1 MTIAIM
7 PSALTQSSAFELKGN
22 LLSLLVLRIF
32 QSDYEQLCA
41 QLTEKLMQA
50 PQFFQNAPL
59 VLDLQSLSVEEIFP
73 LTAFVGF
80 LRQRHLMPVA
90 VRGGNALQQAEA
102 LQLGLGL
109 LPEAKEKT
117 SRREPVHNNTAAKI
131 ITQPVRSGQQVFAPQ
146 GDLIILSTVSA
157 GAEVLAHRHIH
168 VYGTLRG
175 RALAGVNGDM
185 QARIFC
191 QHLDPELV
199 SVAGQYQI
207 SDDIPETMRGKA
219 AQIYCEAEQLK
230 IQVLEPYPR

>member
-1 MTIAIM
+1 MNVIM
-7 PSALTQSSAFELKGN
+7 PSALTPSPAFELKGN

-32 QSDYEQLCA
+32 QNDYDVLCA
-41 QLTEKLMQA
+41 QLLEKLTQA

-59 VLDLQSLSVEEIFP
+59 VLELHTSEPLNFSLSNLVE
-73 LTAFVGF
+73 F
-80 LRQRHLMPVA
+80 LRQHRLMPVA
-90 VRGGNALQQAEA
+90 IRGGNLEQQAEA
-102 LQLGLGL
+102 IKLGLGI
-109 LPEAKEKT
+109 LPEAKEKS
-117 SRREPVHNNTAAKI
+117 SRREATPNNTAAKI
-131 ITQPVRSGQQVFAPQ
+131 ITQPVRSGQQVFAPH

-175 RALAGVNGDM
+175 RALAGVNGDV

-199 SVAGQYQI
+199 SIAGQYQI

-219 AQIYCEAEQLK
+219 AQIYCEEEQLK

>member
-1 MTIAIM
+1 M
-7 PSALTQSSAFELKGN
+7 PSALTPSPAFELKGN

-32 QSDYEQLCA
+32 QNDYDVLRA
-41 QLTEKLMQA
+41 QLLEKLTQA

-59 VLDLQSLSVEEIFP
+59 VLELHTPEPLSFSLSSLVE
-73 LTAFVGF
+73 F
-80 LRQRHLMPVA
+80 LRQHRLMPVA
-90 VRGGNALQQAEA
+90 IRGGNLEQQAEA
-102 LQLGLGL
+102 IKLGLGI
-109 LPEAKEKT
+109 LPETKEK
-117 SRREPVHNNTAAKI
+117 SNRRESTPNNAAAKI
-131 ITQPVRSGQQVFAPQ
+131 ITQPVRSGQQVFAPH

-199 SVAGQYQI
+199 SIAGQYQI
-207 SDDIPETMRGKA
+207 SDDIPESMRGKA
-219 AQIYCEAEQLK
+219 AQIYCEEEKLK

>member
-1 MTIAIM
+1 M
-7 PSALTQSSAFELKGN
+7 PSALTPSPAFELKGN

-32 QSDYEQLCA
+32 QNDYDVLCA
-41 QLTEKLMQA
+41 QLLEKLTQA

-59 VLDLQSLSVEEIFP
+59 VLEFHSPLDFSLSRLVE
-73 LTAFVGF
+73 F
-80 LRQRHLMPVA
+80 LRQHRLMPVA
-90 VRGGNALQQAEA
+90 IRGGNSEQQAEA
-102 LQLGLGL
+102 IKLGLGI
-109 LPEAKEKT
+109 LPEAKEKP
-117 SRREPVHNNTAAKI
+117 SRREAAPNNAAAKI
-131 ITQPVRSGQQVFAPQ
+131 ITQPVRSGQQVFAPH

-199 SVAGQYQI
+199 SIAGQYQI
-207 SDDIPETMRGKA
+207 SDDIPESMRGRA
-219 AQIYCEAEQLK
+219 AQIYCEEEQLK